1 MPRKSMVQLQA
12 DLATSFPD
20 NTTGLITPAVIR
32 EYFNSLIEAI
42 RPAYASVSRTTP
54 NVQTVGIAFD
64 PFVGQSAAV
73 SDIPDFAATAATT
86 LIDRL
91 EAGTTRFSFNT
102 SFECAA
108 GRRVSAQLFKN
119 GSGTLWAS
127 ASTGN
132 GTGDPANLEFSG
144 LAYDSGSADYQIRVS
159 CDTAGT
165 AVTFYDAVFL
175 CESVP
180 VNTY

>member
-12 DLATSFPD
+12 DLITSFPD
-20 NTTGLITPAVIR
+20 NTTGIITPLMLRTYLNNV
-32 EYFNSLIEAI
+32 IEAI
-42 RPAYASVSRTTP
+42 RPAYATITRTTP
-54 NVQTVGIAFD
+54 NIQTIGATPVALISEAG
-64 PFVGQSAAV
+64 AV
-73 SDIPDFAATAATT
+73 SDVPDFTATAGTT

-91 EAGTTRFSFNT
+91 ASGTTRFSFNA

-108 GRRVSAQLFKN
+108 GRRVSALLYKN
-119 GSGTLWAS
+119 GSATLWAS

-132 GTGDPANLEFSG
+132 GAGDPANLEFTG
-144 LAYDSGSADYQIRVS
+144 LDYDGGSADYQIQVS

-180 VNTY
+180 VNSY